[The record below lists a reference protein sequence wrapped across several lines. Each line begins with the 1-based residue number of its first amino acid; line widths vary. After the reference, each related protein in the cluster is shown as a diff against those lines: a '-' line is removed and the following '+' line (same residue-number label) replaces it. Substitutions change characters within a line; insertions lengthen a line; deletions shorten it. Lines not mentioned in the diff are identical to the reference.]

1 MQTCTQCGQVK
12 EVQAESCS
20 GCGAVLSSGRGHILK
35 RLLCLLGCVCWAFI
49 GLGFGLFLVEYLFQ
63 GAGIHIFG
71 ISISSVSVL
80 LGVVHVS
87 GLALAT
93 LFSWALAIWLGAC
106 GMAGSK
112 RQRSTSRRH

>member
-1 MQTCTQCGQVK
+1 MQICTQCGQAR
-12 EVQAESCS
+12 EAQAESCS
-20 GCGAVLSSGRGHILK
+20 GCGVAVSTGSKHILK
-35 RLLCLLGCVCWAFI
+35 RALCLLGCACWSLI
-49 GLGFGLFLVEYLFQ
+49 GLGFGLFLIEYLFQ

-106 GMAGSK
+106 VV
-112 RQRSTSRRH
+112 TSNKQNRREAE

>member
-1 MQTCTQCGQVK
+1 MQTCTQCGQAR
-12 EVQAESCS
+12 EAPTERCS
-20 GCGAVLSSGRGHILK
+20 GCGAVMASGRGPILK
-35 RLLCLLGCVCWAFI
+35 RVLCLLGCACWALI
-49 GLGFGLFLVEYLFQ
+49 GLGFGLFLIEYLFQ

-106 GMAGSK
+106 GVTSNK
-112 RQRSTSRRH
+112 QNRQEAE

>member
-1 MQTCTQCGQVK
+1 MQICTQCGQAG
-12 EVQAESCS
+12 EAQAEGCS
-20 GCGAVLSSGRGHILK
+20 GCGVAVSPGSKHIVK
-35 RLLCLLGCVCWAFI
+35 RTLCLVGCVCWALI
-49 GLGFGLFLVEYLFQ
+49 GLGFGLFLIEYLFQ
-63 GAGIHIFG
+63 GAGIHMFG

-106 GMAGSK
+106 GVADG
-112 RQRSTSRRH
+112 RQQL

>member
-12 EVQAESCS
+12 EAPVENCA
-20 GCGAVLSSGRGHILK
+20 GCGAVMTSGRGQLLK
-35 RLLCLLGCVCWAFI
+35 RALCLLGCACWSLI
-49 GLGFGLFLVEYLFQ
+49 GLGFGLFLIEYLFQ
-63 GAGIHIFG
+63 GAGIHMFG

-106 GMAGSK
+106 GVAGGK
-112 RQRSTSRRH
+112 QQL